1 MAKLPAISL
10 QETLLAPL
18 FSLISSCQSNRN
30 CPDLPDEEFLRICL
44 LRALAPQES
53 GRDFLQ
59 SLRDVHRIDLQRSQ
73 FFQSIK
79 SERRL
84 DFVQEIG
91 QRLKAECQQQLTYLD
106 PFAGF
111 PELEG
116 REIYAG
122 DGHYI

>member
-1 MAKLPAISL
+1 MSKLPAISL

-59 SLRDVHRIDLQRSQ
+59 SLRDVHHIDIQRSQ

-79 SERRL
+79 SKRRL
-84 DFVQEIG
+84 DFV
-91 QRLKAECQQQLTYLD
+91 LD
-106 PFAGF
+106 DWPTI
-111 PELEG
+111 EG
-116 REIYAG
+116 RMPAPTYVSRSVCG
-122 DGHYI
+122 FS